1 MSEFPRLRIHADRL
15 EARGSFA
22 EAQATFLEPDMASV
36 HQLDVLLAR
45 AQAGIVAHF
54 YMDPELQG
62 VLSACSWPHIHVS
75 DSLAMADR
83 AVQMARAG
91 VAAILVAG
99 VDFMSENVRA
109 VLDAAGFAA
118 VPVYRLAK
126 DPIGCSLAEAAQ
138 TDAYL
143 AFLRKAAGTPRSL
156 HVVYIN
162 TSLRTKATA
171 QQIVPTITCT
181 SSNVVQTILQAAA
194 QVDEL
199 HVWYGPDTYMGHNLQ
214 TLLAAYAQLPLAEV
228 QTLHPQHTPASI
240 ASLLKRFQPFE
251 QGHCIV
257 HHLFGAEV
265 VAQVRRDHPNAF
277 VTAHLEVPGEMFA
290 LATEAQHQGRGAVGS
305 TSNLLDFILA
315 QVAKLEP
322 SADGQ
327 PAAIAEFV
335 LGTEA
340 GMVTSIV
347 RAVQQMLVTTGK
359 NIAVDIV
366 FPVAAE
372 SVTRT
377 GDANLPLV
385 PGPAAGEGCST
396 AGGCATCPYMKMNHL
411 DGLQDVLR
419 AVAAGTQGGNGE
431 ALVRQKQRS
440 QDLLDLQP
448 RMDRRPMAGGDVVQ
462 LGSIPILEMREFQR
476 SGRIS
481 QALVD
486 AIVSA

>member
-22 EAQATFLEPDMASV
+22 EAQATFLQPDQASV
-36 HQLDVLLAR
+36 EQLDLLLAR
-45 AQAGIVAHF
+45 ANAGVVAHF

-62 VLSACSWPHIHVS
+62 VLSACHWPHIHIS
-75 DSLAMADR
+75 DSLVMADR
-83 AVQMARAG
+83 AVKMAQAG

-109 VLDAAGFAA
+109 VMDSAGFAQ

-126 DPIGCSLAEAAQ
+126 AAIGCSLAEAAQ

-143 AFLRKAAGTPRSL
+143 AFLRKAAATPRSL

-162 TSLRTKATA
+162 TSLRTKAVA
-171 QQIVPTITCT
+171 QQLVPTITCT

-194 QVDEL
+194 QVEDL

-214 TLLAAYAQLPLAEV
+214 TLLSTYSRMSDSAVTA
-228 QTLHPQHTPASI
+228 LHPQHTPQTI
-240 ASLLKRFQPFE
+240 AELLQRFHPFE

-265 VAQVRRDHPNAF
+265 VAQVRRDHPQAF
-277 VTAHLEVPGEMFA
+277 LTAHLEVPGEMFA
-290 LATEAQHQGRGAVGS
+290 LATEAQRQGRGAVGS
-305 TSNLLDFILA
+305 TSNLLDFIVA
-315 QVAKLEP
+315 QVARLDE
-322 SADGQ
+322 SAVQQLGG
-327 PAAIAEFV
+327 AVEFV

-347 RAVQQMLVTTGK
+347 RAVQQQLRATGK
-359 NIAVDIV
+359 QVAVDIV

-372 SVTRT
+372 SVTQT
-377 GDANLPLV
+377 GDALMPLV

-419 AVAAGTQGGNGE
+419 TVARQAQSGQG
-431 ALVRQKQRS
+431 K
-440 QDLLDLQP
+440 DLRDLQELQP
-448 RMDRRPMAGGDVVQ
+448 RMERRGADGLDVVQ
-462 LGSIPILEMREFQR
+462 LGSVPILQMREFQR
-476 SGRIS
+476 SGRLS

-486 AIVSA
+486 AVCHAPSSSL